1 MGLFSRKSDDTKARI
16 EELKKKIQAEQQ
28 AYAASAKEQPKAS
41 AQPAPPAQP
50 SAEPAPVQAQPA
62 PVAQPEPAPV
72 QEVVVEHRAP
82 VESVAPRV
90 TLEEAPQRA
99 APERRST
106 FFDPPMAQTPSPQA
120 TQPRAREPLGEGSGV
135 VLDLGEGMTLNVPVR
150 TRMRLDEFLGVAD
163 KVRELQKLQARPGF
177 R

>member
-28 AYAASAKEQPKAS
+28 AYSASAKEQPKA
-41 AQPAPPAQP
+41 APANLPPPVQPA
-50 SAEPAPVQAQPA
+50 AEPQAA
-62 PVAQPEPAPV
+62 PEPAPV
-72 QEVVVEHRAP
+72 RQEVVVEQRAP
-82 VESVAPRV
+82 VESIAPRV
-90 TLEEAPQRA
+90 VEQPMPVRH
-99 APERRST
+99 APEPRVHEQL
-106 FFDPPMAQTPSPQA
+106 FDPPLQQTPAPQV
-120 TQPRAREPLGEGSGV
+120 QRAREPLGEGQGV

-163 KVRELQKLQARPGF
+163 KVRDLQRLQTKTSF